1 MGFLATNYNIG
12 TVPSLIVSADS
23 NPLNVHIHN
32 NSEHTI
38 YVGGTNVT
46 ITTGLNILKQTTEEF
61 YVVPGDELYAISN
74 GVDRDVRVIKWSR

>member
-1 MGFLATNYNIG
+1 MGFLATNFSVG
-12 TVPSLIVSADS
+12 TVAVRIVTADP

-46 ITTGLNILKQTTEEF
+46 TTTGLNILKQETEEF
-61 YVVPGDELYAISN
+61 YIVPGDELYAISN
-74 GVDRDVRVIKWSR
+74 GADRDVRIIKWSR